1 MKIFE
6 FDLDGT
12 ILHGNSIPDELI
24 TTLSKL
30 NERHFL
36 SFATSRSF
44 RGVRSVV
51 PETLLRE
58 SLQIVCNGAIAIF
71 QGKNL
76 FEAAISFPEVEDIQ
90 SFLESRKINYYLE
103 LGKSY
108 FAPDYVSHP
117 FLEQLKKEA
126 PDEMVS
132 EGLVPEKHTVYK
144 IAVLD
149 RQNNELL
156 HYLEKKYSLT
166 LHYYQ
171 HADKTVDII
180 NCNASKWAALSHVAH
195 SLFQNDWQVIS
206 FGNDSNDYEILGKA
220 TLGVIMN
227 PELENQ
233 NHPDLVI
240 IQDIHTLNRLLN
252 QLI

>member
-1 MKIFE
+1 M
-6 FDLDGT
+6 
-12 ILHGNSIPDELI
+12 
-24 TTLSKL
+24 
-30 NERHFL
+30 
-36 SFATSRSF
+36 
-44 RGVRSVV
+44 
-51 PETLLRE
+51 
-58 SLQIVCNGAIAIF
+58 
-71 QGKNL
+71 
-76 FEAAISFPEVEDIQ
+76 
-90 SFLESRKINYYLE
+90 
-103 LGKSY
+103 
-108 FAPDYVSHP
+108 
-117 FLEQLKKEA
+117 
-126 PDEMVS
+126 
-132 EGLVPEKHTVYK
+132 
-144 IAVLD
+144 
-149 RQNNELL
+149 
-156 HYLEKKYSLT
+156 EKKYSST